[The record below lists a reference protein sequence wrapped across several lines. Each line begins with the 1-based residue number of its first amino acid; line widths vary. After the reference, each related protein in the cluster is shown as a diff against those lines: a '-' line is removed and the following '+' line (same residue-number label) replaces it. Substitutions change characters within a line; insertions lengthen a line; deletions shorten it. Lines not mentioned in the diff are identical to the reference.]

1 MRPYIAKCDKY
12 DEPSIILV
20 LGYEGV
26 GILKFSYMGFQNY
39 ALAYDNIE
47 GKICSNIGD
56 KVVVD
61 FGDRNR
67 QITFVA
73 PEGIEL
79 GFEEITE

>member
-1 MRPYIAKCDKY
+1 
-12 DEPSIILV
+12 
-20 LGYEGV
+20 
-26 GILKFSYMGFQNY
+26 MGFQNY